1 MTATHACMQCGHC
14 TKSRR
19 GALAH
24 KQLYCASC
32 KCWRECGEVHELG
45 TYELRSMHDLVRK
58 HARCNIVPPRANED
72 GRIRK
77 RGSVRGAYWAVMKKV
92 FMDNPHNMSVR
103 VALNDGQYCGAD
115 VRRKRVEP
123 GLACAWYWERV
134 DCETA
139 ALLVHQE
146 TVRLLTATLAELVRA
161 QKQQRSAATN
171 KRDLDDYVPPLA
183 GYVDEQECA
192 AQMSTVS
199 QFGN

>member
-24 KQLYCASC
+24 KQLYCALC
-32 KCWRECGEVHELG
+32 KCWSQCGEVHELG
-45 TYELRSMHDLVRK
+45 TYELRSMQ
-58 HARCNIVPPRANED
+58 HATLS
-72 GRIRK
+72 GRTS
-77 RGSVRGAYWAVMKKV
+77 SVLGAYWAVMKKV

-103 VALNDGQYCGAD
+103 IALNDGQYCGAD

-123 GLACAWYWERV
+123 GLACARYWERV
-134 DCETA
+134 DCEAA
-139 ALLVHQE
+139 ALLMHLE
-146 TVRLLTATLAELVRA
+146 TVRLLTATLAEFVRA